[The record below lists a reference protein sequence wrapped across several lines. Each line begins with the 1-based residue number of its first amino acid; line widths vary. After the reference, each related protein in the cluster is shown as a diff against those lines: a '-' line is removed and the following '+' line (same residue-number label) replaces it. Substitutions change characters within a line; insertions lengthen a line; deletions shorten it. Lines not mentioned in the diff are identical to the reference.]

1 MPVKAIVA
9 TPAFAT
15 FGIAALK
22 GLFICVTSHEVTQAS
37 AANVAVV
44 GSFASGF
51 AVHFANVNEP
61 LQWNFLLMGDD
72 QKVVFEKF

>member
-1 MPVKAIVA
+1 MQAI
-9 TPAFAT
+9 
-15 FGIAALK
+15 
-22 GLFICVTSHEVTQAS
+22 

-61 LQWNFLLMGDD
+61 LQLNFLLMGDN
-72 QKVVFEKF
+72 QKVV